1 MISFRLAAI
10 RILRDSKEPLHPKE
24 ITKRALD
31 QNLIE
36 TQGVTPDATMAA
48 IITREIKFL
57 KDKAAF
63 KKVSSAHFILNP
75 QFTNEKQKLEEN
87 SEQIDEENELETKRT
102 DYIGKAGEFLVL
114 SELLF
119 REFNASLISVD
130 EGIDIL
136 ATKKNRM
143 YYIQVKTSNENTF
156 NKYVSS
162 IRIKSFEK
170 HDTNNTFYIF
180 VLRGNKTNFLIFS
193 YSDIKK
199 FVAQKFI
206 NVGGK
211 ADRKYFSISTTIK
224 DNIPYVGSQKND
236 VSYHL
241 NNWDIIK

>member
-1 MISFRLAAI
+1 MVSFRLAAI
-10 RILRDSKEPLHPKE
+10 KILRDSKEPLHPKE

-36 TQGVTPDATMAA
+36 TQGITPEATMAA
-48 IITREIKFL
+48 IITREIKYL

-63 KKVSSAHFILNP
+63 KKVKEAHFVLNP
-75 QFTNEKQKLEEN
+75 NFTDEKQRLEEH
-87 SEQIDEENELETKRT
+87 SEQLDEENDLETKRT

-136 ATKKNRM
+136 ATKNGRM
-143 YYIQVKTSNENTF
+143 YYLQVKTSNENVF
-156 NKYVSS
+156 NRYVTSV
-162 IRIKSFEK
+162 RKKSFEK
-170 HDTNNTFYIF
+170 HDYNNTFYIF
-180 VLRGNKTNFLIFS
+180 VLRGEKTNFLIFS
-193 YSDIKK
+193 YADIKK
-199 FVAQKFI
+199 FVSQKYI
-206 NVGGK
+206 SVSGK
-211 ADRKYFSISTTIK
+211 ADKKYFSLSIFIK
-224 DNIPYVGSQKND
+224 EGIPYVGKQTND